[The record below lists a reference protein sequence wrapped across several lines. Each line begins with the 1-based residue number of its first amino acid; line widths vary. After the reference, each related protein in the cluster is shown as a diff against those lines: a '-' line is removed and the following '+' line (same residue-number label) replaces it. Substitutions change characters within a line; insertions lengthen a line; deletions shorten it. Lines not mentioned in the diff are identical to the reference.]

1 MTREMPGQQREYRKR
16 NERPMPDEA
25 PLEES
30 ERETMGRSVR
40 AGRRGL
46 TRHEWVEIV
55 KRASK
60 AMLDD
65 NMPMIAQAL
74 AFSTFIAI
82 PSVLLVALGMFTLL
96 ASPQAI
102 TTLMH
107 HFGSVMPQQTTE
119 LLGSSL
125 TRLNSHT
132 SAGVVMIVVGIVLA
146 LWSTTGAMTTYMAAL
161 NIAYKRDETRPFVR
175 RRLLALAMVA
185 CIGLAF
191 LLVAVL
197 LLFGPTIEHYLG
209 QTLGIESMFGYLW
222 WAAQWPILIV
232 GLLAAFATLLYLAP
246 NVDQRRWTFLSVGS
260 AAAVVVWLIVSG
272 GFAFYTAHFSS
283 YNKTWGSL
291 SAVIIM
297 LTWLWLTGL
306 ALLFGGELNAEAE
319 RIRVRSRPDPFEHA
333 FQPRQNEYPRT

>member
-1 MTREMPGQQREYRKR
+1 MTRQMSGQQSKERKR
-16 NERPMPDEA
+16 NERPVPDEA

-30 ERETMGRSVR
+30 ARGEMGRSAR
-40 AGRRGL
+40 ASRRRL

-125 TRLNSHT
+125 TRLNSHA
-132 SAGVVMIVVGIVLA
+132 SAGVVMIVVGMVLA

-209 QTLGIESMFGYLW
+209 QTLGIESMLGYLW

-246 NVDQRRWTFLSVGS
+246 NLDQRRWTFLSVGS

-319 RIRVRSRPDPFEHA
+319 RIRLRSRPDSFENA
-333 FQPRQNEYPRT
+333 FQSPQNVYPHT

>member
-1 MTREMPGQQREYRKR
+1 
-16 NERPMPDEA
+16 
-25 PLEES
+25 
-30 ERETMGRSVR
+30 
-40 AGRRGL
+40 
-46 TRHEWVEIV
+46 
-55 KRASK
+55 
-60 AMLDD
+60 
-65 NMPMIAQAL
+65 
-74 AFSTFIAI
+74 
-82 PSVLLVALGMFTLL
+82 
-96 ASPQAI
+96 
-102 TTLMH
+102 
-107 HFGSVMPQQTTE
+107 
-119 LLGSSL
+119 
-125 TRLNSHT
+125 
-132 SAGVVMIVVGIVLA
+132 MIVVGMVLA

-185 CIGLAF
+185 CIGACLPAGRRAASVRPDDRA
-191 LLVAVL
+191 LPRPDARDR
-197 LLFGPTIEHYLG
+197 EHASAISG
-209 QTLGIESMFGYLW
+209 GRRSGRSC
-222 WAAQWPILIV
+222 IV

-319 RIRVRSRPDPFEHA
+319 RIRVRSRPDSFENA
-333 FQPRQNEYPRT
+333 FQSPQNVYPRT